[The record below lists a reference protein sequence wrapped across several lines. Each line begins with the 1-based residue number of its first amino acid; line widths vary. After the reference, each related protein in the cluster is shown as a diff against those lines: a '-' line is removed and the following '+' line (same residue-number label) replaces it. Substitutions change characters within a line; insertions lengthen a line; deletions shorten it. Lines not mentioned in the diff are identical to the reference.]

1 MAKAGPPPTR
11 VRRPASAAP
20 AQRRRSV
27 KCGADTPWREI
38 VITQR
43 ARGPRAA
50 CDERRRGSER
60 RTGLERRLELE
71 TAGDQIQA
79 AVDLLTYALDQ
90 GILIDV
96 DRWLLQ
102 TAVARLRLAVEQLG
116 EATDDSS

>member
-1 MAKAGPPPTR
+1 MVRGRKNRRDKAD
-11 VRRPASAAP
+11 RRG
-20 AQRRRSV
+20 
-27 KCGADTPWREI
+27 GADRRNKQTAVEL
-38 VITQR
+38 
-43 ARGPRAA
+43 
-50 CDERRRGSER
+50 ERRRGSER